1 MASILTGTA
10 RAAHSTA
17 ASVLAAGQIDVGGE
31 IPAVTV
37 KEDDP
42 EKSFKL
48 DLSGKN
54 IIINNAGVPG
64 AFTPACS
71 SQVPQ
76 YINDYDKYKAK
87 GVKDIYVVAV
97 NDAFVTKAWKEKLAP
112 QGTRVR
118 FIADDKGELTSRL
131 GLIFDASGLLGSPRS
146 KRYVIVAQEKKVEFI
161 AIETEPANVTATSSG
176 AVLPQIA

>member
-54 IIINNAGVPG
+54 II
-64 AFTPACS
+64 
-71 SQVPQ
+71 
-76 YINDYDKYKAK
+76 
-87 GVKDIYVVAV
+87 
-97 NDAFVTKAWKEKLAP
+97 
-112 QGTRVR
+112 VR
-118 FIADDKGELTSRL
+118 GWAMFRD
-131 GLIFDASGLLGSPRS
+131 
-146 KRYVIVAQEKKVEFI
+146 Q
-161 AIETEPANVTATSSG
+161 
-176 AVLPQIA
+176 